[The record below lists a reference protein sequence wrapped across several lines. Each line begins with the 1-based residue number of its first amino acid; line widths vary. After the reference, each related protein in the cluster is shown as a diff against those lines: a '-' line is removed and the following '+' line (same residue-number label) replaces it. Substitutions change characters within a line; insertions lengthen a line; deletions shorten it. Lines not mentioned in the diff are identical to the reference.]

1 MGDREASG
9 RFFRNAWV
17 TGVQKYYPGTPKPG
31 YIASWEEMDQ
41 WEKDS
46 AIATYE
52 QVKAFL
58 LAGIHQGQFVTHLTR
73 EQGGRLVCVFWAEQ
87 MYLHF
92 GNTKSSYTNPWEKL
106 PGWQQHVD
114 ADIFEAIQA
123 EVLQGMGNSEM
134 RK

>member
-1 MGDREASG
+1 MGDPEAIG

-31 YIASWEEMDQ
+31 YIVPWEEMDQ

-58 LAGIHQGQFVTHLTR
+58 LAGIYQGQFVTHLTK
-73 EQGGRLVCVFWAEQ
+73 EQGGRLVCIFWTAQ

-92 GNTKSSYTNPWEKL
+92 GNTKPSYTNPWEKL
-106 PGWQQHVD
+106 PEWQQHVD
-114 ADIFEAIQA
+114 ADIFEIIQA
-123 EVLQGMGNSEM
+123 KVLQDMGNNEV
-134 RK
+134 RE